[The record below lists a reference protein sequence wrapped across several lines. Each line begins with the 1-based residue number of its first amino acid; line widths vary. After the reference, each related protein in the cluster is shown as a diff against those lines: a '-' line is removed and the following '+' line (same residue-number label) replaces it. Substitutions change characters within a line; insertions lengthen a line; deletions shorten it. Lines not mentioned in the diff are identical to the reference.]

1 MKQNTHSSLIVLS
14 ALFFGAS
21 AYATNVLIPTET
33 LPTET
38 GDYTIYYS
46 GSDASTVVGIDTSK
60 TSYTPIKLTFAS
72 GDVDGNTYIS
82 PKNWEMN
89 GNHTFN
95 LTSNS
100 ANQVILQNNTGCM
113 VKVKGSITV
122 NRAENVES
130 SDNAYAVIEMGN
142 SRFYTE
148 GTPII
153 NINANTKINS
163 AYTTDAIYIGRK
175 TKLNVASNAK
185 LEINGK
191 TKLEGANKSGDT
203 FAHLSISTGS
213 SATFNDEFKIQQ
225 YGDIVSNGDLIINQ
239 DTTWTVG
246 SSSKITVGT
255 TGSIDV
261 KNTGA
266 SIGGSLVDISGNFT
280 TNGDTTFKNSDV
292 VVQTDANFN
301 VSNGLL
307 TVDGGSL
314 TINGSLNRTVGSAKT
329 KIINGA
335 VVTATKL
342 NQGSGQTITIGAI
355 SDNESSLVISG
366 TNDYYQLQVHGYLI
380 QESGNARF
388 IRSATFYNGSNLIM
402 NGDIT
407 LYNKN
412 ITDFKNSSSTSLII
426 NDGANVSFS
435 GNLYMQNARLMLKKE
450 NALGTD
456 AKIFLNSNS
465 TKALLDL
472 DASQEFDTITADTKT
487 LEIDIAQNV
496 VLNASFVSEN
506 NGRFIVFNFTD
517 NQIKLKNATD
527 ISDVNTIFQAYS
539 SSDMSQKID
548 SLYITSDG
556 WLAMATVPEPA
567 EWAFILGALALGIT
581 IYRRRK

>member
-1 MKQNTHSSLIVLS
+1 M
-14 ALFFGAS
+14 
-21 AYATNVLIPTET
+21 
-33 LPTET
+33 
-38 GDYTIYYS
+38 
-46 GSDASTVVGIDTSK
+46 
-60 TSYTPIKLTFAS
+60 
-72 GDVDGNTYIS
+72 
-82 PKNWEMN
+82 
-89 GNHTFN
+89 
-95 LTSNS
+95 
-100 ANQVILQNNTGCM
+100 
-113 VKVKGSITV
+113 
-122 NRAENVES
+122 
-130 SDNAYAVIEMGN
+130 
-142 SRFYTE
+142 
-148 GTPII
+148 
-153 NINANTKINS
+153 
-163 AYTTDAIYIGRK
+163 
-175 TKLNVASNAK
+175 
-185 LEINGK
+185 
-191 TKLEGANKSGDT
+191 
-203 FAHLSISTGS
+203 
-213 SATFNDEFKIQQ
+213 
-225 YGDIVSNGDLIINQ
+225 
-239 DTTWTVG
+239 
-246 SSSKITVGT
+246 
-255 TGSIDV
+255 
-261 KNTGA
+261 
-266 SIGGSLVDISGNFT
+266 
-280 TNGDTTFKNSDV
+280 
-292 VVQTDANFN
+292 
-301 VSNGLL
+301 L

-355 SDNESSLVISG
+355 GDNESSLVISG

-412 ITDFKNSSSTSLII
+412 ITDFNNSASTSLII

-472 DASQEFDTITADTKT
+472 DASQEFDTITANTKT
-487 LEIDIAQNV
+487 LEIDLAQNV

-539 SSDMSQKID
+539 SSDMSQKIN